1 MKFFII
7 LTKLYPGLN
16 LGLMSLDQTE
26 LKIVMNTGTIKEKD
40 YAKVLKH
47 QIYTMK
53 LEFV

>member
-1 MKFFII
+1 MFFILI
-7 LTKLYPGLN
+7 KLYLGLN